1 MARTARTEVLIRDEQ
16 DLLVDVSAIE
26 QAAALVLLCE
36 LGENAE
42 ECEVSIVL
50 VDEPTIHGMNRAH
63 RGVDRPTDVLSYSQ
77 TEPFAVHRGDLLGD
91 VVLCPAVAVRRAQE
105 EGRSPNREVLE
116 LVVHGVL
123 HLIGYDDRS
132 DAGRQAMLARQAL
145 ILQQMGA

>member
-1 MARTARTEVLIRDEQ
+1 
-16 DLLVDVSAIE
+16 
-26 QAAALVLLCE
+26 
-36 LGENAE
+36 
-42 ECEVSIVL
+42 
-50 VDEPTIHGMNRAH
+50 
-63 RGVDRPTDVLSYSQ
+63 
-77 TEPFAVHRGDLLGD
+77 LLGD